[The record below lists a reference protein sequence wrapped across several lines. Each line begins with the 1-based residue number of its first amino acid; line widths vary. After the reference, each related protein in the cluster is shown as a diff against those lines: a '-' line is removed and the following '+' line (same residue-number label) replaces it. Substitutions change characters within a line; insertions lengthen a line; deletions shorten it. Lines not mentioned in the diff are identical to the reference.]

1 MKEIFVFDSGS
12 GGEFVT
18 KELLRVLPREKFIL
32 FKDEA
37 NCPYGTK
44 GKWKLWCIAKKL
56 LNVATKN
63 LQPKAIV
70 VACNTMSCLF
80 EKKIREKYRNTPI
93 LFVTPEVDKEK
104 LREKTLILATTRTAC
119 CNQLSRVKDCDNF
132 IVVGFD
138 DLAKRIDR
146 ARVSPR
152 ERADLKLFL
161 LNNLSKYKPLG
172 MKNMVLACT
181 HYVYIKKYLREIF
194 GNVKFYEK
202 SKNVAKNLKKLLNDE
217 NSEQNVKDCR
227 PISQRFREQVK
238 VVARLEDLT
247 NLH

>member
-18 KELLRVLPREKFIL
+18 NELLKVLPREKFIL

-44 GKWKLWCIAKKL
+44 GKEKLWHIANKL
-56 LNVATKN
+56 LKVATKN
-63 LQPKAIV
+63 LQPKAVV

-80 EKKIREKYRNTPI
+80 ENRIRKKYCDIPI
-93 LFVTPEVDKEK
+93 LFVTPEIDEK
-104 LREKTLILATTRTAC
+104 RLRGKTLVLATTRTTC
-119 CNQLSRVKDCDNF
+119 CKQISRVKGSDNF

-152 ERADLKLFL
+152 EKADLKLFL
-161 LNNLSKYKPLG
+161 LNNLSKYKSLG
-172 MKNMVLACT
+172 IKNIVLACT

-202 SKNVAKNLKKLLNDE
+202 SKNVAKNLKSLLNDG
-217 NSEQNVKDCR
+217 NFEQNGKDNR
-227 PISQRFREQVK
+227 SILQRFREQVK